1 LRNLVLARQVSIEN
15 TVVSRDI
22 TKLGEGASFSRRPE
36 LRKGFLMW
44 VVAGAALALASMLF
58 GTGLVGTVGRKA
70 RDTNYRSTVGAQQ
83 PYNVVSLGGIAIAY
97 TDSGGSGPVLICLHA
112 IGHGAR
118 DFADLSRRLSPGY
131 RVLALDFPGQGNS
144 GPDTEPA
151 SASHYADLLAQF
163 IDHLELKSVILIGN
177 SIGGAASI
185 RYASTHPERVK
196 ALVLCDTGG
205 LGKPGP
211 ISRIFIGGF
220 VQFFAAGRR
229 GAVWYPWAFERYY
242 RSVLITSSARE
253 ERNRIIRS
261 AYEIALPL
269 EQAWRSFGRP
279 DENLLPLLPG
289 IQCPVLLAW
298 AREDVVLPL
307 KYAQPS
313 FNLFKQHQLQVF
325 DGGHAA
331 FLEDP
336 DQFEKSLRTFLEWV
350 RERGG
355 T

>member
-1 LRNLVLARQVSIEN
+1 
-15 TVVSRDI
+15 
-22 TKLGEGASFSRRPE
+22 
-36 LRKGFLMW
+36 MW
-44 VVAGAALALASMLF
+44 VVAGAVLALLVLLL
-58 GTGLVGTVGRKA
+58 GTGLLGARGRDA
-70 RDTNYRSTVGAQQ
+70 RDTNYRSAVGAQQ
-83 PYNVVSLGGIAIAY
+83 PYKVVWLSGTAIAY

-118 DFADLSRRLSPGY
+118 DFEDLSRRLTPGY

-144 GPDTEPA
+144 GPDTGQA
-151 SASHYADLLAQF
+151 SATHYADLLAQF
-163 IDHLELKSVILIGN
+163 IDHLDLKSVILIGN

-185 RYASTHPERVK
+185 RYASTHPERVQ
-196 ALVLCDTGG
+196 ALVLCDSGG
-205 LGKPGP
+205 LGKLDA

-229 GAVWYPWAFERYY
+229 GAFWYPWAFERYY
-242 RSVLITSSARE
+242 RSVLITNSARE

-279 DENLLPLLPG
+279 DENLLRLLPS

-307 KYAQPS
+307 KSAQPS
-313 FNLFKQHQLQVF
+313 FNLFRKHQLQVF

-336 DQFEKSLRTFLEWV
+336 DRFESSLRKFLELGKLDRLGDQQRSRTASTSARPKGTLLGPM
-350 RERGG
+350 REKYRVAGRR
-355 T
+355 